1 MSARETTKGPTVM
14 NDLFLLEPEYRYH
27 AERARNEL
35 KAVRNRRF
43 LRRLKD
49 GRTAAAH
56 EKNWIS

>member
-1 MSARETTKGPTVM
+1 MSARHEAMKGSAM